1 MEMHQIR
8 YFLALSET
16 LNFTRAAETCN
27 VAQPSL
33 TRAIK
38 KLEEEFGQDLFRR
51 ERSRSHLTEFGQ
63 AMLPALRQTYE
74 SAETA
79 RKLALSYKHEMR
91 STLALAVS
99 QTVDMSL
106 ISPFL
111 AELTRVLP
119 GLDVKLHRGDALKI
133 AEDMKSGTVEVAL
146 SGPLNDDWDR
156 FDMWP
161 LFTEE
166 FGVVVPHGHKL
177 TMSRCVDIESLSGCT
192 ILARPYCE
200 CRDALSKLMR
210 EADVKESTTHDV
222 PSDRDI
228 VALVEAG
235 LGLAIVPASTRLP
248 DSVCWVPMHK
258 VGVSRCISV
267 VTVAGRKRSSAATT
281 LINFLRSAEWPESS
295 RGGHLSHSSKISSEA
310 MQ

>member
-16 LNFTRAAETCN
+16 LNFTRAAEMCN

-51 ERSRSHLTEFGQ
+51 ERARSHLTEFGR

-119 GLDVKLHRGDALKI
+119 GLDVKLHRGDAPKI
-133 AEDMKSGTVEVAL
+133 ADDMKSGAVEIAL
-146 SGPLNDDWDR
+146 AGPLNDDWDR
-156 FDMWP
+156 FDVWP
-161 LFTEE
+161 LFTEQ
-166 FGVVVPHGHKL
+166 FDVVVPHGHPL
-177 TMSRCVDIESLSGCT
+177 SSSREIRVESLAGCT
-192 ILARPYCE
+192 ILARPHCE
-200 CRDALSKLMR
+200 CHAAVSELLRDADVR
-210 EADVKESTTHDV
+210 ESASHDV
-222 PSDRDI
+222 SSDRDI

-235 LGLAIVPASTRLP
+235 LGLAIVPASTRHP
-248 DSVCWVPMHK
+248 DSVCRVPIHQAR
-258 VGVSRCISV
+258 VSRCVSLV
-267 VTVAGRKRSSAATT
+267 SVAGRQRSSAATT
-281 LINFLRSAEWPESS
+281 LMNFLRSADWQEP
-295 RGGHLSHSSKISSEA
+295 LTVV
-310 MQ
+310 